1 MTQARVL
8 VAFDFGE
15 ASLEALRQGRVLA
28 HQVGGALGVV
38 HVLPA
43 IRDLAAIFPE
53 RSLDSASEEQARAEK
68 IRAEIE
74 AHARTHLHLEL
85 GTVFVEWGAPYA
97 EIVRRAE
104 SWNADY
110 LVVGSHGRSGLS
122 RMVLGSVAERAVRHA
137 HCSVL
142 VARSGSKPG
151 VVLVATDLSALS
163 LPAIEEGV
171 QAARRSGSKL
181 VVMSVLEWPGIETG
195 AWAGLF
201 GALPVIPSEETRRQL
216 RDAARRIIE
225 QSISAAGGSGE
236 VLLAEGSPPSE
247 IISTSETLGAE
258 LLVVG
263 THGRTGL
270 ERLALGSV
278 AERVIRSA
286 TCSVLAVRS
295 RREGAKT

>member
-1 MTQARVL
+1 MMQPRVL

-15 ASLEALRQGRVLA
+15 ASLEALRQGRALA
-28 HQVGGALGVV
+28 HRVGAALGVV
-38 HVLPA
+38 HVLPGVP
-43 IRDLAAIFPE
+43 DLHTLFPE
-53 RSLDSASEEQARAEK
+53 ASLGLVADQRTLAERAREEVEADAR
-68 IRAEIE
+68 R
-74 AHARTHLHLEL
+74 HLSLEL
-85 GTVFVEWGAPYA
+85 STVFVERGAPYA

-110 LVVGSHGRSGLS
+110 LVVGSHGRSGLP
-122 RMVLGSVAERAVRHA
+122 RLMLGSVAERVVRHA

-142 VARSGSKPG
+142 VARPTSRRGL
-151 VVLVATDLSALS
+151 VLVATDLSAAS
-163 LPAIEEGV
+163 LPAVEAG
-171 QAARRSGSKL
+171 AAAATRSGAKL
-181 VVMSVLEWPGIETG
+181 VVMSVLEWRGVELAAWTG
-195 AWAGLF
+195 MF
-201 GALPVIPSEETRRQL
+201 GALPVIPSEETQEQL

-225 QSISAAGGSGE
+225 QAISTAGASGE
-236 VLLAEGSPPSE
+236 VLLADGSAPGEIVRASE
-247 IISTSETLGAE
+247 ELGAE

-295 RREGAKT
+295 RSKL